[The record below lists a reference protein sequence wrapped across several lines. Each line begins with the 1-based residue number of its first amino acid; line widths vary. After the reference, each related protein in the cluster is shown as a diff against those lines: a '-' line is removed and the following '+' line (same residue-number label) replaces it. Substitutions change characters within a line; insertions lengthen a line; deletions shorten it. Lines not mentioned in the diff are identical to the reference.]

1 MTNRTYINTET
12 AETSAAAIWQKIY
25 LTKRSPPV
33 RDWVATRLSKAL
45 LKLEAMEFKPLAM
58 GTNAVAEAC
67 MKP

>member
-1 MTNRTYINTET
+1 MTNRTYIKAETTET
-12 AETSAAAIWQKIY
+12 SVAAIWQKIY

-33 RDWVATRLSKAL
+33 KDWVATRPSKDL
-45 LKLEAMEFKPLAM
+45 LKLKAMEFKPLAM